1 MNDSIGKAFSEIMVL
16 LSIVI
21 SLAIVAVLVGK
32 NAKTAD
38 VLKEG
43 GSAFADIIKAAVSP
57 VS

>member
-1 MNDSIGKAFSEIMVL
+1 MTDNFGKAFSEIMVL

-21 SLAIVAVLVGK
+21 GLAIVAVLVGK

-38 VLKEG
+38 VLKSG